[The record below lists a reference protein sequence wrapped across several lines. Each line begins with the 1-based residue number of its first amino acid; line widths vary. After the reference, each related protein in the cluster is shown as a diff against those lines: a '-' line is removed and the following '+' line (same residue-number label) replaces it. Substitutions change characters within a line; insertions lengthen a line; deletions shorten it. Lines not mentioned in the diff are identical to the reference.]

1 MNYELLVRI
10 VAGGMSMEKYYEI
23 RLSSVGIAVCM
34 VVFGAILII
43 YPEISGII
51 FARGFAT
58 VVLLF
63 ALSHIWK
70 WRQARKYEMSGTGSL
85 VGAVLLLLLSAIG
98 FFKSEILLG
107 FLPFVTGSLLIL
119 DGFVKIPLIKEMWDW
134 GSQLRWSAILSTVLP
149 LLLGII
155 LAAYPFHVAAAVIRV
170 FGIFLFIDGVSDIVR
185 NAMIKRKDNY

>member
-1 MNYELLVRI
+1 M
-10 VAGGMSMEKYYEI
+10 
-23 RLSSVGIAVCM
+23 
-34 VVFGAILII
+34 
-43 YPEISGII
+43 
-51 FARGFAT
+51 
-58 VVLLF
+58 
-63 ALSHIWK
+63 
-70 WRQARKYEMSGTGSL
+70 
-85 VGAVLLLLLSAIG
+85 
-98 FFKSEILLG
+98 
-107 FLPFVTGSLLIL
+107 PFVTGSLLIL